1 MKRLFS
7 RRIPRNGASSDS
19 PRRRSRGQVMVIGAL
34 AIVVLLVCAGL
45 AVDVGLLWT
54 QYHQMK
60 NATDAAAKAAAEEI
74 LSGNAQTVST
84 GSCTKNAPQCA
95 GINDASINGFT
106 AGGANNV
113 SVTINTPPLSGPNA
127 GDSQYAEAII
137 SQSVPTY
144 FLRVLSLL
152 GVTSASSVPMT
163 TRATAKIQT
172 GNACIWTEDPTTA
185 QRHSLTIG
193 ENNND
198 ADLYGPN
205 CTVFIN
211 SGSVDPLSTHNG
223 GCTYMK
229 SITIV
234 GSYINDSDC
243 VQAAPYPQ
251 PVTGAPP
258 VTDPLAYMQEPTVG
272 GCDFGTS
279 TTAKVITASAV
290 LSPGTY
296 CGGIQIYGGSSVVV
310 TFSAGTYILNGGGL
324 IAENSSTVTA
334 PGPGGTPPEG
344 GAAGQCGADTCDTT
358 PTCSST
364 VGPTLLG
371 TGVTFYNTGSMST
384 SSSST
389 ASSTA
394 SSGASS
400 GSSTSSGGTTTT
412 PSLSF
417 AGFNIQAASGSSL
430 TAPTSGANEGMLFM
444 EDRTSPTSTGNLIAC
459 GSYTGTFYF
468 PNAELSFGGTG
479 SPAYN
484 NFLAYDLLIGTTY
497 TVGTNYTSL
506 QDGSPFKIGTALS
519 E

>member
-7 RRIPRNGASSDS
+7 RRIPAGGASSDS
-19 PRRRSRGQVMVIGAL
+19 PGRRSRGQVMVIGAL

-45 AVDVGLLWT
+45 AVDVGMLWT

-74 LSGNAQTVST
+74 LSGNAETAST
-84 GSCTKNAPQCA
+84 GSCTQNAPQCA

-106 AGGANNV
+106 AGGVNNV

-137 SQSVPTY
+137 SQSVPSY
-144 FLRVLSLL
+144 FLRALSLL
-152 GVTSASSVPMT
+152 GVANTNTVPMT

-172 GNACIWTEDPTTA
+172 GNACIWTQDPTTA

-198 ADLYGPN
+198 ANLMGPN

-234 GSYINDSDC
+234 GDYINDSDC
-243 VQAAPYPQ
+243 VQVAPYPQ

-279 TTAKVITASAV
+279 TTAEVITTSTT

-324 IAENSSTVTA
+324 IAKNSSSTTV
-334 PGPGGTPPEG
+334 PGPGGVAPEG
-344 GAAGQCGADTCDTT
+344 GPAGQCGSDTCNTT

-364 VGPTLLG
+364 VGPTLIG
-371 TGVTFYNTGSMST
+371 TGVTFYNTGSMTT

-389 ASSTA
+389 PASSTPA
-394 SSGASS
+394 SST
-400 GSSTSSGGTTTT
+400 SSTSSGTSTSTT
-412 PSLSF
+412 PSLAFS
-417 AGFNIQAASGSSL
+417 GFNVQAASDSSL
-430 TAPTSGANEGMLFM
+430 TPPTSGALEGMLFM
-444 EDRTSPTSTGNLIAC
+444 EDRNSPTSTTNLVAC

-479 SPAYN
+479 SPAFN

-497 TVGTNYTSL
+497 TIGTDYSSL
-506 QDGSPFKIGTALS
+506 LDGSPFKIGTALS